1 MKKNSYFVKSMVILG
16 LVGSVAMAGD
26 IETNDDGG
34 KDVVIKSSIQIAGSE
49 ISEKKDA
56 KIGALDVA
64 KKIKNSFHNGKI
76 TGIKLENIDGN
87 LVYKAEVFSNNKVK
101 DVYVDSGNG
110 KILSVVTD
118 KVDDSDQMDNK
129 ENINNSDE
137 SENDNGNDN
146 NDN

>member
-34 KDVVIKSSIQIAGSE
+34 KDVVIKSSIQIADSE

-129 ENINNSDE
+129 ENIDNSDE

>member
-129 ENINNSDE
+129 ENIDNSDE

>member
-137 SENDNGNDN
+137 SENDNENDN
-146 NDN
+146 NDD

>member
-87 LVYKAEVFSNNKVK
+87 LVYKAEVFSNNKIK

-118 KVDDSDQMDNK
+118 KVDASDQMDNK

>member
-1 MKKNSYFVKSMVILG
+1 MKKNSYFVKSMVLLG

>member
-76 TGIKLENIDGN
+76 TGIKLEDIDGN
-87 LVYKAEVFSNNKVK
+87 LVYKAEVFSNNKTT
-101 DVYVDSGNG
+101 DIYVDSGNG
-110 KILSVVTD
+110 KILSVVSD